1 MVDLDLKEIS
11 KFIGFSRFIEMYV
24 MLAGYLVRYYP
35 FFMDMIAMMVLDA
48 IISQAR
54 IEIYQSRGSNVM
66 LW

>member
-1 MVDLDLKEIS
+1 MIDLDLKEIS
-11 KFIGFSRFIEMYV
+11 KFVRFSTFIEMYV

-48 IISQAR
+48 IISQVG
-54 IEIYQSRGSNVM
+54 IENNQNRGSDVM

>member
-1 MVDLDLKEIS
+1 MVDLDLVEIS
-11 KFIGFSRFIEMYV
+11 KFIGFSTFLEMYV

-48 IISQAR
+48 IISQVG
-54 IEIYQSRGSNVM
+54 IENNQNRGSNVM